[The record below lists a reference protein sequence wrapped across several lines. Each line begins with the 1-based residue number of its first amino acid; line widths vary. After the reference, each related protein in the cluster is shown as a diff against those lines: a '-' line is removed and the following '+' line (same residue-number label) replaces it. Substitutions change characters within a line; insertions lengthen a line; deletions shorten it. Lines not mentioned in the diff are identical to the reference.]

1 MRKMSTQFTS
11 IFGQRFFGPKSLI
24 IKIPL
29 LSDSFIRVLLRFTQ
43 QLDRKALKPPCG
55 LQKFEDKPTSSEK
68 ERNKVSC
75 FMIRKNCAKQ
85 QSSRGQFMH
94 SRITVMC
101 QYFAVTS
108 SKYCFSSERSAKV
121 LHSA

>member
-29 LSDSFIRVLLRFTQ
+29 LSDSFIWVLLRFTQ

-55 LQKFEDKPTSSEK
+55 LQKFEDKPTSSER

-75 FMIRKNCAKQ
+75 FRIRCAKQ

-108 SKYCFSSERSAKV
+108 SKYCFSLERSAKV